1 MKIRMKVSDWNV
13 DPQGN
18 MEIALNMEDF
28 FEMLDGVKPRVL
40 ADYMAKRM
48 KPEEHYE
55 ARLVN
60 ILAEKGGE
68 P

>member
-1 MKIRMKVSDWNV
+1 MKIRIKVNDWNT
-13 DPQGN
+13 DPLGN

-28 FEMLDGVKPRVL
+28 FEMLDGVKPRIL

-60 ILAEKGGE
+60 TITGEGGAL
-68 P
+68 

>member
-1 MKIRMKVSDWNV
+1 MKIRMKVADWNT

-18 MEIALNMEDF
+18 MEIMLNIEDF
-28 FEMLDGVKPRVL
+28 FEMLDGVKPRIL
-40 ADYMAKRM
+40 ADYIAKRM

-60 ILAEKGGE
+60 TITGEGGVL
-68 P
+68 

>member
-1 MKIRMKVSDWNV
+1 MKIRMKVADWNT

-18 MEIALNMEDF
+18 MEIMLNIEDF
-28 FEMLDGVKPRVL
+28 FEMLDGVKPRIL
-40 ADYMAKRM
+40 ADYIAKRM

-60 ILAEKGGE
+60 TITEEGGAL
-68 P
+68 